1 MLGVQPVFNV
11 VLMLDVELAVLFDLH
26 LRVAVHTARRGS
38 TDPSAVD
45 IVDAPV
51 ARAEKLPLRVHD
63 PAHRAPQV
71 GAGVGEDIDSVHQ
84 LLALLLREPFTLLVH
99 EVGAQ
104 APSQLVT
111 DGPLPARR
119 LDLVPPREPD
129 GVPDRELRPLADPAL
144 LRDLPVPVGLTY
156 RELDR
161 EVGGRFFRY
170 LRDRPNLPTDAAHD
184 RLA

>member
-45 IVDAPV
+45 VVDTPV
-51 ARAEKLPLRVHD
+51 ARAEKLSLTLRVHE

-71 GAGVGEDIDSVHQ
+71 GAGVGEDVDVVHQ
-84 LLALLLREPFTLLVH
+84 LLALLLREPLALLVH

-104 APSQLVT
+104 APPQLVA
-111 DGPLPARR
+111 DGPLPALR
-119 LDLVPPREPD
+119 LHLMPPREPD

-144 LRDLPVPVGLTY
+144 LRDLRVAVSLTY

-161 EVGGRFFRY
+161 EIGGLFF
-170 LRDRPNLPTDAAHD
+170 
-184 RLA
+184 